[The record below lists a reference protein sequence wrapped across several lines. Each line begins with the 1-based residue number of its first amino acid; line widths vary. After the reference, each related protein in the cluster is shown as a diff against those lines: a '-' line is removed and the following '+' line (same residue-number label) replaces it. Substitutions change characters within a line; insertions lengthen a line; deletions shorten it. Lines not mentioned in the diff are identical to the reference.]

1 MAFLIPT
8 CSCDLLEHLGNQ
20 KTGEKNSSSYDN
32 WQYIAYGF
40 LIYTSVSYS
49 LLICQL
55 GRK

>member
-1 MAFLIPT
+1 M
-8 CSCDLLEHLGNQ
+8 LLEHLG
-20 KTGEKNSSSYDN
+20 KMTEEKIVPSYDN

-40 LIYTSVSYS
+40 LINASVSYS